1 MHSSRVSKT
10 YKPPILAGLLG
21 CCWFQGLQRRLAGGL
36 PADIWCCS
44 WFGGVEV
51 GIVGDAAVFVGA
63 GSVSVVVERGGFDI
77 DAFACRGGFAEGGEH
92 VMERI
97 HVICHVRC
105 VYEQFLATLCAFGK
119 IKKFGYLGAIAAFGA
134 DPREMW
140 LVPQHAFDC
149 SLDFGFLFL

>member
-1 MHSSRVSKT
+1 M
-10 YKPPILAGLLG
+10 
-21 CCWFQGLQRRLAGGL
+21 
-36 PADIWCCS
+36 
-44 WFGGVEV
+44 GGVEV

-63 GSVSVVVERGGFDI
+63 GSVSVVVELGGFDI
-77 DAFACRGGFAEGGEH
+77 DAFDCRGGFEEGGEH

-119 IKKFGYLGAIAAFGA
+119 IKNFGYLGAIAAFGA

-140 LVPQHAFDC
+140 LVPQHAVDC
-149 SLDFGFLFL
+149 SLDLRIPFFMIAKEKIPTDGGSVGIVRGDGVTALRQWVG